1 MRSYFV
7 ILIFIAIIPFTWSQK
22 MEKHFFEYK
31 TTAVRKVISD
41 VEVKYAVKYS
51 YVDSIV
57 APIKITLEPREYSL
71 DEVNLAIENQ
81 TSLKIIKIDKR
92 YFSIIKEDEER
103 VKTEQLKEILVEG
116 FMSKG
121 INKVNQSILIDP
133 QKVMMLPGVTD
144 ADILLSLQQLPGVK
158 SPNETATGLNI
169 RGGTADQNLILWD
182 GVRIYHPGH
191 LFGMISGFNP
201 NVVQKVRYQ
210 NKATHPKFGERVAS
224 VIEIQSTDSIASK
237 THVNAGI
244 NGLNADLF
252 LQTPLLKDRIGLQL
266 SARKSYTELFQ
277 TPTFNALTDKVF
289 QNTNL
294 DNFNDSNQFGFEDYA
309 AKLNFNLI
317 ANSEIS
323 VSGIWIDNNLDFT
336 SSTSDQKERNQKMEI
351 TNNGYSLNWS
361 QKYST
366 KFKQSILIHYSAYQ
380 FAYDKNEVKSDT
392 TFELFQKRNRIT
404 DSGIS
409 CDFEWKPSEIF
420 RLDFGYQLQ
429 GNDISHSFTS
439 KNQDLEIDLNQKQLF
454 LISNV
459 GFANLSVDLASWKL
473 VGGIRY
479 NSIAKLNSTL
489 VEPRLLIQKKLF
501 KDLTAQFSFEKKNQ
515 ILSQFRESV
524 TNDLSLENYVWIL
537 SDNSQYPIQ
546 KAQQFTAGL
555 VYKKQSWLFDV
566 DVYYKTIRG
575 ITSLTFGFLNPTD
588 GLLHRGDG
596 FTRGADIL
604 VQKSSATW
612 RTWMTYTFQDSQNRF
627 DAINDNNY
635 FDTNANIRHAFSV
648 SFYKKWNR
656 YTAAIGWFWR
666 TGKPYSLLNNANQIV
681 SFNTEELPS
690 YHRADIS
697 GTYLFHDNKSWSGKV
712 GVSIYNLYNR
722 KAVISR
728 EYERRYSSLADI
740 VSTSF
745 KVQDYSSLGF
755 MPNIFVRF
763 SF

>member
-1 MRSYFV
+1 MKSYFF
-7 ILIFIAIIPFTWSQK
+7 ILIFISIIPFSWSQTA
-22 MEKHFFEYK
+22 ETSFFVYENDPL
-31 TTAVRKVISD
+31 RNVITD
-41 VEVKYAVKYS
+41 IETKFNIKYS

-57 APIKITLEPREYSL
+57 SSIKITMKRQEYSL
-71 DEVNLAIENQ
+71 EEVNAEIENQ
-81 TSLKIIKIDKR
+81 TLLKIIRIDKR
-92 YFSIIKEDEER
+92 YFSIIKEIEGTIS
-103 VKTEQLKEILVEG
+103 TEQLKEILVEG
-116 FMSKG
+116 FLSKG
-121 INKVNQSILIDP
+121 INKVNQNILMYP
-133 QKVMMLPGVTD
+133 QKVEMLPGVTD

-169 RGGTADQNLILWD
+169 RGGTSDQNLILWD

-224 VIEIQSTDSIASK
+224 VIEIQSSDSIATK
-237 THVNAGI
+237 MHVIAGV
-244 NGLNADLF
+244 NGLNADVF
-252 LQTPLLKDRIGLQL
+252 VQTPLVKNRIGLQL
-266 SARKSYTELFQ
+266 SGRKSYTELFQ

-294 DNFNDSNQFGFEDYA
+294 DNFNDSNRFGFEDYA
-309 AKLNFNLI
+309 AKFNFNI
-317 ANSEIS
+317 SSNSEIS

-336 SSTSDQKERNQKMEI
+336 SSTLDQKEKNQKMKI
-351 TNNGYSLNWS
+351 ANQGYSLNWS
-361 QKYST
+361 QKYSS

-404 DSGIS
+404 DSGVN
-409 CDFEWKPSEIF
+409 CNFEWKPSDIF
-420 RLDFGYQLQ
+420 QVDFGYHLQ

-439 KNQDLEIDLNQKQLF
+439 KNQDLEIDLNQKQLY

-459 GFANLSVDLASWKL
+459 GFANLNLDLASWK
-473 VGGIRY
+473 VIGGIRY

-489 VEPRLLIQKKLF
+489 IEPRLLIQKKLI

-515 ILSQFRESV
+515 ILSQFRENV
-524 TNDLSLENYVWIL
+524 ANDLSLENYVWIL

-546 KAQQFTAGL
+546 KAQQYTAGL
-555 VYKKQSWLFDV
+555 VYKNQSWLFDL

-588 GLLHRGDG
+588 GLLHRGEG
-596 FTRGADIL
+596 FTKGVDVLA
-604 VQKSSATW
+604 QKNGATW
-612 RTWMTYTFQDSQNRF
+612 RAWTTYSFQDSQNRF

-635 FDTNANIRHAFSV
+635 FDTNANIRHALSA

-656 YTAAIGWFWR
+656 YSAAIGWFWR

-697 GTYLFHDNKSWSGKV
+697 GMYHFHDRKSWSGKV

-728 EYERRYSSLADI
+728 EYERRYSTLTDI
-740 VSTSF
+740 VSTNF
-745 KVQDYSSLGF
+745 KVQDYYSLGL
-755 MPNIFVRF
+755 MPNIFLRF

>member
-1 MRSYFV
+1 
-7 ILIFIAIIPFTWSQK
+7 

>member
-1 MRSYFV
+1 
-7 ILIFIAIIPFTWSQK
+7 

-57 APIKITLEPREYSL
+57 APINITLEPREYSL